1 MLRKDRTA
9 MAYDSFETVSH
20 LETAFQRAL
29 LQNGDSVERVWAAW
43 ALGLKFGSQI
53 IPDLQMSL
61 QANPS
66 SGTRRQFVV
75 ILAGL
80 GDPFTVEDLARY
92 DPDEFV
98 RATACQYLLK
108 TAQTRESRLGRFLL
122 ERLSL
127 DASALVRLAILENR
141 RKDLPP
147 IRSQHL
153 RALEHD
159 PDPHVRGA
167 AALIKGSE
175 SAGFSGNIGTNSM

>member
-1 MLRKDRTA
+1 MTA
-9 MAYDSFETVSH
+9 MAHDSFESVARLDTD
-20 LETAFQRAL
+20 AQKAL

-61 QANPS
+61 QTSPS

-80 GDPFTVEDLARY
+80 GDRFTVEDLARY

-108 TAQTRESRLGRFLL
+108 TAQPRDGRLASLLL

-127 DASALVRLAILENR
+127 DPSPLVRLAVLQNR
-141 RKDLPP
+141 REGLPP
-147 IRSQHL
+147 LRTQHL

-159 PDPHVRGA
+159 PDPDVRGSA
-167 AALIKGSE
+167 SRIKSSGS
-175 SAGFSGNIGTNSM
+175 